1 MRRPLLL
8 IAFSLVASTRTAAQR
23 RDSAP
28 RPDFASAQI
37 AETRSL
43 EFHAARPARG
53 SLDEQIS
60 KQLGELVHLN
70 RGARIVKLRAFAVG
84 DSALELSRQT
94 IARAFTKSGHP
105 LPVVSF
111 VGVAGFPDSSQLVE
125 IESTAAG
132 GHAVNAHGVGFLAG
146 VASPAGDRTIAGLAR
161 VASDA
166 GIPNANV
173 LRISCY
179 YERADQIETA
189 RSAIASTFPV
199 AEASFVNSY
208 ALSAAPAIE
217 CEAVARLAT
226 DPSSAKQ
233 YFNRPS
239 VPASPNYSHA
249 ALVATRYVVFP
260 RAESAEGST
269 ESDMH
274 AMLDRA
280 KNDVAQFRASLG
292 DVVMGDNYWLT
303 GAARDT
309 MRVVRAQYF
318 GGTFPAATGVF
329 FTSLSPANASA
340 AIELVVAADS
350 SA

>member
-1 MRRPLLL
+1 MHRPLLL
-8 IAFSLVASTRTAAQR
+8 IAISLMVSTGAAAQR
-23 RDSAP
+23 RDSVP
-28 RPDFASAQI
+28 TPDFPSAQI
-37 AETRSL
+37 AETKSL

-60 KQLGELVHLN
+60 AELGELVRLN
-70 RGARIVKLRAFAVG
+70 RGARIVKLRVFAVG
-84 DSALELSRQT
+84 DSALERSRQA
-94 IARAFTKSGHP
+94 IARAFGKSG
-105 LPVVSF
+105 LARPVLSF

-125 IESTAAG
+125 IESTAAW
-132 GHAVNAHGVGFLAG
+132 GHAVNAHGVGFIAG

-173 LRISCY
+173 LRVSCF
-179 YERADQIETA
+179 YERADQVETA
-189 RSAIASTFPV
+189 RSAIASTFRG
-199 AEASFVNSY
+199 AEASFVKSY
-208 ALSAAPAIE
+208 ALSTAPAIE

-226 DPSSAKQ
+226 TPASAKQ

-239 VPASPNYSHA
+239 VPASPSYSHA
-249 ALVATRYVVFP
+249 ALVATRSVVFS
-260 RAESAEGST
+260 RTETAASASD
-269 ESDMH
+269 SDMH

-280 KNDVAQFRASLG
+280 KNDVAQYGASLA

-303 GAARDT
+303 GEARDT
-309 MRVVRAQYF
+309 MRVVRSQYF
-318 GGTFPAATGVF
+318 GGTVPAATGVF
-329 FTSLSPANASA
+329 FTSLSPASASA